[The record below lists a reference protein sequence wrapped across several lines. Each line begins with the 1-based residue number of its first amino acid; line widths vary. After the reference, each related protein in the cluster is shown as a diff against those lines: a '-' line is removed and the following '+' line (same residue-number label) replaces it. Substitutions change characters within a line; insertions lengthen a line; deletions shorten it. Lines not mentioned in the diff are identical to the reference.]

1 MAFLAKAQSLYFPP
15 LVGKTWD
22 TLSAQQLGWCVQKTD
37 SLYGFLQ
44 SRNTKGFI
52 VLKDGKIVLE
62 KYFGTFTQDSFWY
75 WASAGKTIT
84 AMLVGIA
91 QQKGLLKIQDTT
103 SKYLGK
109 GWTNEILDK
118 ENQIKV
124 LNQLSMTSGLDDN
137 GINKDCTSDSCLVY
151 KADAG
156 TRWAYHNAPYTLLDK
171 VIEATSGITYQQ
183 FFNAEIRNKTAI
195 NGLWIKSDFN
205 NVFYSNMRSM
215 ARYGLLLLNK
225 GKWDQTG
232 ILTDTSY
239 FRQMITSS
247 QAINPSYGY
256 LTWLNGKDKL
266 MAPGSQVVFPMMLS
280 ANAPADMFAAMGKN
294 GQLINVVPS
303 MNLVWVRVGDAPQDN
318 VEVPITFNNDIWFYL
333 NKVICKGANFLVEPT
348 LQEQVN
354 IYPNPAQSKL
364 TIVGL
369 KANEKYQIG
378 IYNLNGVL
386 LFANQNPNEI
396 DISTLELGYYILNIE
411 FEGGKIIRKIV
422 KN

>member
-1 MAFLAKAQSLYFPP
+1 
-15 LVGKTWD
+15 
-22 TLSAQQLGWCVQKTD
+22 
-37 SLYGFLQ
+37 
-44 SRNTKGFI
+44 
-52 VLKDGKIVLE
+52 
-62 KYFGTFTQDSFWY
+62 
-75 WASAGKTIT
+75 
-84 AMLVGIA
+84 
-91 QQKGLLKIQDTT
+91 
-103 SKYLGK
+103 
-109 GWTNEILDK
+109 
-118 ENQIKV
+118 
-124 LNQLSMTSGLDDN
+124 
-137 GINKDCTSDSCLVY
+137 
-151 KADAG
+151 
-156 TRWAYHNAPYTLLDK
+156 
-171 VIEATSGITYQQ
+171 
-183 FFNAEIRNKTAI
+183 
-195 NGLWIKSDFN
+195 
-205 NVFYSNMRSM
+205 
-215 ARYGLLLLNK
+215 
-225 GKWDQTG
+225 
-232 ILTDTSY
+232 
-239 FRQMITSS
+239 
-247 QAINPSYGY
+247 
-256 LTWLNGKDKL
+256 
-266 MAPGSQVVFPMMLS
+266 MMLS